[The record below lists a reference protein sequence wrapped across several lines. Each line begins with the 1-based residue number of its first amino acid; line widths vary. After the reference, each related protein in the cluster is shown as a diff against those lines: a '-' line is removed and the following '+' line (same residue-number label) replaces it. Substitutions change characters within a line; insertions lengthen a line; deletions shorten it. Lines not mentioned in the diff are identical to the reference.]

1 MDTISRENNTNY
13 LPIAGV
19 LVGIIAL
26 AVACFAAVKASNAN
40 KALAADA
47 DEIAK
52 IDTIESTA
60 NSAAQTA
67 QTANSTAQTADTSI
81 KSLND
86 SLRGDFDQITAKFA
100 SIDASMAKLQQP
112 GKPAPRAAK
121 GSKSAPGG
129 EGSAPGTVSSDGTY
143 TIKSGDSLA
152 KIARAN
158 GVSLAD
164 LEAANPGVDPKRLK
178 VGQKISLPTKSQ

>member
-1 MDTISRENNTNY
+1 MDTISRENNSNY

-19 LVGIIAL
+19 LVGVIAL
-26 AVACFAAVKASNAN
+26 AVACIALVKASGAS

-47 DEIAK
+47 DQIAK

-67 QTANSTAQTADTSI
+67 QTANANIGTL
-81 KSLND
+81 KSGIQ
-86 SLRGDFDQITAKFA
+86 GDFDQITTKFG
-100 SIDASMAKLQQP
+100 SIDASILKLQEAA
-112 GKPAPRAAK
+112 KPAPRAAK
-121 GSKSAPGG
+121 VKSAPSG
-129 EGSAPGTVSSDGTY
+129 EGSAPGTVSSDGAY

-178 VGQKISLPTKSQ
+178 VGQKINLPTKSQ

>member
-1 MDTISRENNTNY
+1 MDTISRENNSNY

-19 LVGIIAL
+19 LLGVIAL
-26 AVACFAAVKASNAN
+26 AFACIAFVKANAAN
-40 KALAADA
+40 KAIAADA

-52 IDTIESTA
+52 IDTVESTA
-60 NSAAQTA
+60 NSAAQSA
-67 QTANSTAQTADTSI
+67 QTAVANINKLDTSL
-81 KSLND
+81 SDN
-86 SLRGDFDQITAKFA
+86 FNQITTKFG
-100 SIDASMAKLQQP
+100 SIDASIAKLQEAA
-112 GKPAPRAAK
+112 KPAPKAAK
-121 GSKSAPGG
+121 ASKSAPAG

-164 LEAANPGVDPKRLK
+164 LEAANPGIDPKRLK
-178 VGQKISLPTKSQ
+178 VGQKINLPTKQP

>member
-1 MDTISRENNTNY
+1 MDTISRENNSNY

-19 LVGIIAL
+19 LAGVIAL
-26 AVACFAAVKASNAN
+26 IIGSIALVKASGAS
-40 KALAADA
+40 KAIAADS

-60 NSAAQTA
+60 NSAAQDAATA
-67 QTANSTAQTADTSI
+67 
-81 KSLND
+81 KSNISKLQGGIQ
-86 SLRGDFDQITAKFA
+86 GDFDQITAKFG
-100 SIDASMAKLQQP
+100 SIDAAIVKLQESA
-112 GKPAPRAAK
+112 KPAPKAAK
-121 GSKSAPGG
+121 ASKSAPAA

-143 TIKSGDSLA
+143 TVKSGDSLA

-178 VGQKISLPTKSQ
+178 VGQKINLPTKSQ

>member
-19 LVGIIAL
+19 LVGVIAL
-26 AVACFAAVKASNAN
+26 AVACFAAVKASSAS
-40 KALAADA
+40 KALAADS

-67 QTANSTAQTADTSI
+67 QTADTSI
-81 KSLND
+81 KTLND
-86 SLRGDFDQITAKFA
+86 SLRGDFDQITTKFG
-100 SIDASMAKLQQP
+100 SIDASIAKLQESA
-112 GKPAPRAAK
+112 KPAPRAKA
-121 GSKSAPGG
+121 SKSAPAG
-129 EGSAPGTVSSDGTY
+129 EASAPGTVSSDGTY
-143 TIKSGDSLA
+143 TVKSGDSLA

-178 VGQKISLPTKSQ
+178 VGQKINLPTKSQ

>member
-1 MDTISRENNTNY
+1 MDTISRENNSNY

-19 LVGIIAL
+19 LVGVIAL
-26 AVACFAAVKASNAN
+26 AVACFALVKASSAS
-40 KALAADA
+40 KALAADS

-60 NSAAQTA
+60 NSAAQSA
-67 QTANSTAQTADTSI
+67 QSANANINKLDS
-81 KSLND
+81 SLSDN
-86 SLRGDFDQITAKFA
+86 FNQITTKFG
-100 SIDASMAKLQQP
+100 SIDASIAKLQESA
-112 GKPAPRAAK
+112 KPAPRAAK
-121 GSKSAPGG
+121 ASRHAPDA

-143 TIKSGDSLA
+143 TVKSGDSLA

-158 GVSLAD
+158 GVALAD

-178 VGQKISLPTKSQ
+178 VGQKINLPTKQQ

>member
-19 LVGIIAL
+19 LVGVIAL
-26 AVACFAAVKASNAN
+26 AVACFALVKASAAS
-40 KALAADA
+40 KALAADS

-60 NSAAQTA
+60 NSAEQSAQS
-67 QTANSTAQTADTSI
+67 ANANITKLDS
-81 KSLND
+81 SLSDN
-86 SLRGDFDQITAKFA
+86 FNQITTKFG
-100 SIDASMAKLQQP
+100 SIDASIAKLQESA
-112 GKPAPRAAK
+112 KPAPRVKA
-121 GSKSAPGG
+121 SKSAPAG

-143 TIKSGDSLA
+143 TVKSGDSLA

-178 VGQKISLPTKSQ
+178 VGQKINLPTKSQ